1 MEIKG
6 SDVLRML
13 RPEGG
18 WAIRDNDYSTAIFP
32 ECEPVSEEDFNAGF
46 ETYPAW
52 KADKDAE
59 QAAAKTAAEAKLVAL
74 GLTPDDIKALLS

>member
-18 WAIRDNDYSTAIFP
+18 WAIRDNDYSTAIF
-32 ECEPVSEEDFNAGF
+32 ECAPVTEEEFNAGF
-46 ETYPAW
+46 SQYPEW
-52 KADKDAE
+52 KANKDAE
-59 QAAAKTAAEAKLVAL
+59 QAAAKAAAESKLVAL

>member
-46 ETYPAW
+46 EAYPSW
-52 KADKDAE
+52 KANKDAE
-59 QAAAKTAAEAKLVAL
+59 QEATRVAAAAKLEAL
-74 GLTPDDIKALLS
+74 GLTQEDLKALLS